1 MNDGVFRL
9 TPADVRAQEFRRS
22 LFGYDVTSVDQF
34 RTQVA
39 DEMERLIRERIA
51 LDERLKNFRDQLKA
65 FRDSEKS
72 INDAV
77 VLAQQVRKST
87 EAAAKEHS
95 EQVINEAQQRAE
107 KIMAEAR
114 GLEAEV
120 QRDLEEA
127 QRQFTGYL
135 AAFRQ
140 LLWRQMA
147 QLDALAEHER
157 DGTAPEAK

>member
-1 MNDGVFRL
+1 MNEQVFRL

-22 LFGYDVTSVDQF
+22 MFGYEVAAVEEF

-51 LDERLKNFRDQLKA
+51 LDERLNNFRDQLKA
-65 FRDSEKS
+65 FREREKS

-87 EAAAKEHS
+87 EAAAKEQS
-95 EQVINEAQQRAE
+95 QQVIGEAQVRAE
-107 KIMAEAR
+107 KIMEEAR

-120 QRDLEEA
+120 RRDLEEA

-157 DGTAPEAK
+157 DGTAPETK